1 MGRWIIRKS
10 IKQKILLPYCAII
23 LSVTVILGVISHH
36 VLMTTVTDRQRETLT
51 LLARATGE
59 EIAKQFGR
67 RRERIGTLAHSD
79 ATERYAHDYAFYSLS
94 RKFAEHKQLFPF
106 LTYVNELGIEEE
118 RMENGRVNENF
129 EDISNTEI
137 FREAFDQP
145 NVTVIS
151 SVEVSPG
158 KKPTISFVNWNQD
171 FFGQFG
177 GIIRGESPLADLT
190 KPARQAKV
198 GQLGFVV
205 VVNSHGQVLAYP
217 DENRLLTIAFG
228 NDDTSRDLLTAAI
241 GQSTGFGRARILGID
256 GYIAYAPVPGTDWSL
271 LVTLPYD
278 EFVEVPNT
286 LRNTVIGVTLAT
298 LIALFVT
305 ALLLSR
311 LLTMPLRNLLAVT
324 EAITTGDFS
333 KRADVE
339 SHDEFQILA
348 NAFNRMSD
356 ERQQAEATLREAKMV
371 AEQAAQ
377 SKADFLAKMS
387 HEFRTPMNA
396 ILGFTDVLRRGYE
409 KNEAER
415 RRHLNT
421 IHSSGQHL
429 LHLINGVLDLS
440 KVEVG
445 RMEIE
450 HIDMAPHIIVS
461 EVVESL
467 AVKAAEKSIF
477 LELDVDGPIPEKVLG
492 DPTRMRQTVT
502 NLISNAVKFTA
513 EGGVKV
519 VIRMSS
525 VHGEPRLAVDVIDNG
540 IGIAE
545 DKIAAIFEPF
555 VQADSSTT
563 RRYGGTGLGLN
574 ISRGLARL
582 MGGDIVATS
591 VPGEGSTFT
600 ATIDPGPLDG
610 IRMLEPEDARA
621 AMEEITDEHHVVWQF
636 NPGRV
641 LVVDDGAEN
650 RELVQLVL
658 EEAGLAVD
666 QAENGQV
673 GFDMAEDSAYDVILM
688 DMQMP
693 VMNGYEAT
701 ALLREAGVETPIY
714 ALTANAMEGFEEECL
729 AAGCTGYLTKPVDID
744 LLLDTLSK
752 LVGGKRKTVE
762 EAPMAVDINTVRDSV
777 IDICADASG
786 PPVISRLAGDRSRVQ
801 AIISMFVEH
810 LGDKLERMDVA
821 WEQRDFTELAALAHW
836 LKGSGGTVGFTEFT
850 KPAANLEVLAKAQ
863 SEDDIEMI
871 LLQLHELADRLV
883 VPDALP
889 IAASG

>member
-1 MGRWIIRKS
+1 VNYQS

-23 LSVTVILGVISHH
+23 LGVTVVLGAISHH

-59 EIAKQFGR
+59 EIAQQFER
-67 RRERIGTLAHSD
+67 RKERIASLAHSD
-79 ATERYAHDYAFYSLS
+79 ATERYAHDYAFYSLG

-106 LTYVNELGIEEE
+106 LTYVNELGVEEE
-118 RMENGRVNENF
+118 RMENGRVSENF
-129 EDISNTEI
+129 EDISTTRV
-137 FREAFDQP
+137 FREASDKR
-145 NVTVIS
+145 NETVVS

-158 KKPTISFVNWNQD
+158 KKPYVSFVNWNQD
-171 FFGQFG
+171 FFGKFG
-177 GIIRGESPLADLT
+177 GIIRGVSPLTDLT
-190 KPARQAKV
+190 KPARQARV
-198 GQLGFVV
+198 GQLGFVMV
-205 VVNSHGQVLAYP
+205 LNSHGQVLAYP

-228 NDDTSRDLLTAAI
+228 DDDASRGLVATAVR
-241 GQSTGFGRARILGID
+241 QSTGFGRARILGID

-286 LRNTVIGVTLAT
+286 LRNTVMGVTLAT
-298 LIALFVT
+298 LFALIVT

-311 LLTMPLRNLLAVT
+311 LFTIPLRNLLVAT

-333 KRADVE
+333 KRANVE

-356 ERQQAEATLREAKMV
+356 ERQQAEATLREAKLV

-377 SKADFLAKMS
+377 SKADFLAKMT

-429 LHLINGVLDLS
+429 LHLIDGILDLS

-450 HIDMAPHIIVS
+450 HIEIAPHIIVC
-461 EVVESL
+461 EVVETL
-467 AVKAAEKSIF
+467 AVKAAEKSIS
-477 LELDVDGPIPEKVLG
+477 LELDIDGPIPETVLG
-492 DPTRMRQTVT
+492 DPTRMRQTIT

-545 DKIAAIFEPF
+545 DKIATIFESF
-555 VQADSSTT
+555 VQADTSTT

-582 MGGDIVATS
+582 MGGDIVASS
-591 VPGEGSTFT
+591 VLGEGSTFT

-610 IRMLEPEDARA
+610 IRMLEPDEARA
-621 AMEEITDEHHVVWQF
+621 AMEEITDEQHIQWQL

-641 LVVDDGAEN
+641 LVVDDGAAN

-666 QAENGQV
+666 LAENGQI

-701 ALLREAGVETPIY
+701 ALLRRAGVETPIY

-744 LLLDTLSK
+744 SLLDTLSK
-752 LVGGKRKTVE
+752 LLGGKRKKVGVVST
-762 EAPMAVDINTVRDSV
+762 AVGIDTEPDSSIGISALV
-777 IDICADASG
+777 TG
-786 PPVISRLAGDRSRVQ
+786 PPIISRLAGERSRVQ
-801 AIISMFVEH
+801 AIIRMFVQH
-810 LGDKLERMDVA
+810 LEEKLDRMDVA

-836 LKGSGGTVGFTEFT
+836 LKGSGGTVGFNEFT
-850 KPAANLEVLAKAQ
+850 EPATNLEMLAKAE
-863 SEDDIEMI
+863 SEDGVEVMI
-871 LLQLHELADRLV
+871 LELRGVAERLV

-889 IAASG
+889 IAASA